1 MNSRERVQRVLAGG
15 LPDRVPLDDGFWT
28 TTTQH
33 WWREGLPP
41 GVSPHDYFAFDMV
54 YIGGDYSLQ
63 LPERLVEQTE
73 ITRTYWDS
81 DGALRK
87 DSHTADGWTSQW
99 LDYSIKTRED
109 WARYKQRLTFQASR
123 IQASTLEAYQH
134 ARAQGKAVLYSGHAC
149 FHPTWSRLGMVHE
162 MLLMIEDPD
171 FINDLFAAHAQLI
184 IDIYD
189 DLRRRGLEFDGARLA
204 DDLGYVTA
212 PLISPAMYAELV
224 LPHHRRICGHLAAD
238 GVKTLLHSDGNV
250 APLIPGFLQAGFVG
264 LHPLEAKAGLDVRE
278 LKPRYGQRLILF
290 GNIDVRKL
298 SGTKADIEEEI
309 CTKLPVAKAG
319 GGYIYHSDHSVPH
332 SVSFENYCFAM
343 DLLRKYGS
351 YE

>member
-28 TTTQH
+28 TTTER

-41 GVSPHDYFAFDMV
+41 GVSPHDYFALDMV
-54 YIGGDYSLQ
+54 YVGGDYSLQ

-73 ITRTYWDS
+73 TTRTYWDS

-87 DSHTADGWTSQW
+87 DSHTAEGWTSQW
-99 LDYSIKTRED
+99 LDYSIKTRDD
-109 WARYKQRLTFQASR
+109 WARYKQRLTFRASR
-123 IQASTLEAYQH
+123 IHPSTLETYGR
-134 ARAQGKAVLYSGHAC
+134 ARAEGKAVFYSGHAC
-149 FHPTWSRLGMVHE
+149 FHPTWSRLGMVNE

-184 IDIYD
+184 IEIYD

-204 DDLGYVTA
+204 DDLGYVAA

-224 LPHHRRICGHLAAD
+224 LPHHRHICGHLAAD

-264 LHPLEAKAGLDVRE
+264 LHPLEAKAGLDVWE
-278 LKPRYGQRLILF
+278 LKLRYGRRLILF

-332 SVSFENYCFAM
+332 SVSFENYRFAV
-343 DLLRKYGS
+343 DLLRRYGS

>member
-28 TTTQH
+28 TTTER

-41 GVSPHDYFAFDMV
+41 GVQPHDYFGFDMV
-54 YIGGDYSLQ
+54 YVGGDYSLQ

-73 ITRTYWDS
+73 TTRTYWDS

-87 DSHTADGWTSQW
+87 DSHTAHGWTSQW

-109 WARYKQRLTFQASR
+109 WARYKQRLTFHASR
-123 IQASTLEAYQH
+123 IHPSTLEAYQR

-171 FINDLFAAHAQLI
+171 FIHDLFAAHAQLI
-184 IDIYD
+184 VDIYD

-204 DDLGYVTA
+204 DDLGYVAA

-224 LPHHRRICGHLAAD
+224 LPHHHHICEHLAAD

-250 APLIPGFLQAGFVG
+250 APLIPGFLKAGFVG

-298 SGTKADIEEEI
+298 SGTKADVEEEI
-309 CTKLPVAKAG
+309 CAKLPVAKAG

-343 DLLRKYGS
+343 DLLRKHGS

>member
-15 LPDRVPLDDGFWT
+15 VPDRVPLDDGFWAT
-28 TTTQH
+28 TVER
-33 WWREGLPP
+33 WRSEGLPE
-41 GVSPHDYFAFDMV
+41 GVSPNDYFGFDIV

-63 LPERLVEQTE
+63 IPERVVEQTE
-73 ITRTYWDS
+73 TTRTYWDS

-87 DSHTADGWTSQW
+87 DSHTAEGWTSQW
-99 LDYSIKTRED
+99 LDYTIKTRED
-109 WARYKQRLTFQASR
+109 WARYKQHLTFHPSR
-123 IQASTLEAYQH
+123 IPASSLEAYQR

-149 FHPTWSRLGMVHE
+149 FHSTWSRLGMVRT
-162 MLLMIEDPD
+162 MTLMIEDPE
-171 FINDLFAAHAQLI
+171 FISDLFAAHAQVI
-184 IDIYD
+184 IDIFD
-189 DLRRRGLEFDGARLA
+189 DFCRRGLEFDGARMA
-204 DDLGYVTA
+204 DDLGYVKA

-224 LPHHRRICGHLAAD
+224 LPHHRRICEHLAAR

-250 APLIPGFLQAGFVG
+250 GPLIPGFLQAGFVG

-278 LKPRYGQRLILF
+278 LMPQYSPRLILY

-343 DLLRKYGS
+343 DLLKKYGS

>member
-28 TTTQH
+28 TTTER

-41 GVSPHDYFAFDMV
+41 GVWPHDYFAFDMV
-54 YIGGDYSLQ
+54 YVGGDYSLQ

-123 IQASTLEAYQH
+123 IHASTLEAYQR

-149 FHPTWSRLGMVHE
+149 FHPTWSRLGMVNE

-224 LPHHRRICGHLAAD
+224 LPHHQHICEHLAAD